1 MAVSSESSTLARY
14 RAAVG
19 SGATLTAEAEHDLSL
34 RHRAGDRDAGRRLIE
49 GCLPYVMTIA
59 RQYRRWGT
67 PMEDLVQQGN
77 IGLLKAA
84 DRFDPARGFRLAT
97 FAKFWIRAEIR
108 DYVTRNHRVVW
119 LGASKM
125 ERRAVRYYRQTRM
138 TDPQE
143 LSEKTGLPLR
153 YAHQL
158 LPLLASR
165 ETPLDAPL
173 WDDQRA
179 LADRLAD
186 GSPSPEDDA
195 CSNDER
201 SQLAGA
207 LRTVLGELSA
217 REMAIIERR
226 ILSDEPETL
235 EQLGATFGVSRERIR
250 QVEERAK
257 KRMRSRLGQ
266 LAPHLVA
273 ERAQSL
279 AEGPLRGEPSL

>member
-1 MAVSSESSTLARY
+1 MGVSLESSALSRY

-19 SGATLTAEAEHDLSL
+19 AGATLSADAERDLAL

-84 DRFDPARGFRLAT
+84 DRFDPTRGFRLAT

-119 LGASKM
+119 LGASKP

-138 TDPQE
+138 TDPEE
-143 LSEKTGLPLR
+143 LAEKTGISLR
-153 YAHQL
+153 HAHQL
-158 LPLLASR
+158 LPLLAAR
-165 ETPLDAPL
+165 ETPLDAPGR
-173 WDDQRA
+173 DDQRA
-179 LADRLAD
+179 LADRLPD
-186 GSPSPEDDA
+186 GAPSPEDA
-195 CSNDER
+195 TCAADER
-201 SQLAGA
+201 AQLEVA
-207 LRTVLGELSA
+207 LRTVLGELTA

-257 KRMRSRLGQ
+257 KRLRARLGEI
-266 LAPHLVA
+266 ASDLVA
-273 ERAQSL
+273 ERVQTPQRA
-279 AEGPLRGEPSL
+279 A

>member
-1 MAVSSESSTLARY
+1 MGDEGVRTNRNMLLRYPERAPQSSTPLPAD
-14 RAAVG
+14 
-19 SGATLTAEAEHDLSL
+19 LEHDLAV
-34 RHRAGDRDAGRRLIE
+34 RYRAGDRAAGQRLVE
-49 GCLPYVMTIA
+49 GCLSHVTAIA

-125 ERRAVRYYRQTRM
+125 ERRAVRYFRQTRI
-138 TDPQE
+138 TDPVE
-143 LSEKTGLPLR
+143 LSEKTGLPVR
-153 YAHQL
+153 YANDL
-158 LPLLASR
+158 LPILTAH
-165 ETPLDAPL
+165 EAALDAPARE
-173 WDDQRA
+173 DQRA
-179 LADRLAD
+179 LADRLSD
-186 GSPSPEDDA
+186 GSPSPEDSA
-195 CSNDER
+195 CAADEAK
-201 SQLAGA
+201 QLEAA
-207 LRTVLGELSA
+207 LRTVLAELPE
-217 REMAIIERR
+217 REMAIVERR

-257 KRMRSRLGQ
+257 ARMRGRLGQ
-266 LAPHLVA
+266 IAGHLVA
-273 ERAQSL
+273 DRNAAFARA
-279 AEGPLRGEPSL
+279 G